1 MKRKII
7 CVTGPMAAGKNL
19 VSSILEKKG
28 FLTVDA
34 DILVHTAI
42 ENSRDLILKTFGTLA
57 DDLKI
62 NLLTQENK
70 INRRALG
77 KLIFSKPDLI
87 KKQED
92 IVYPEVDR
100 LIKNFIE
107 QNKESSIAINATLL
121 YKISSFNFVEH
132 VLYVDCPKIIRFFRA
147 KKRDLMKSKQILERF
162 RAQKNLFAK
171 YKNSNADTVRV
182 WNVGSRKSLEKK
194 IDAFISRC
202 R

>member
-19 VSSILEKKG
+19 ASSILEKKG
-28 FLTVDA
+28 FLTIDA

-42 ENSRDLILKTFGTLA
+42 ENSRTLILKTFTPLA
-57 DDLKI
+57 AQKKI
-62 NLLTQENK
+62 NLLTLDNK

-77 KLIFSKPDLI
+77 QLIFSSPELI

-100 LIKNFIE
+100 LIKKIIE
-107 QNKESSIAINATLL
+107 ENDKKDIAINATLL
-121 YKISSFNFVEH
+121 YKISSFKYIQSI
-132 VLYVDCPKIIRFFRA
+132 LYIDCPKIIRFLRA
-147 KKRDLMKSKQILERF
+147 RKRDLIKTKQILERF
-162 RAQKNLFAK
+162 KAQKNLFAK
-171 YKNSNADTVRV
+171 YKKSNADTVRV
-182 WNVGSRKSLEKK
+182 WNIGSRKSLEKK